1 MEDKEVNI
9 DYDCIVEN
17 ALRNVVKEALEIAS
31 TNGLNNG
38 HHFYISFNSNFPG
51 VVIPLELINN
61 NDEEI
66 KIILQHQFWDLIPD
80 NDKFSVTLSFD
91 KKKKKIIVPYNAVTS
106 FSDPSVGF
114 GLQFKNSTND
124 EDKQNDFKFKKISS
138 DENLKDIKNFDKKEA
153 DIVSLD
159 AFRPKQLD

>member
-1 MEDKEVNI
+1 MEDNI
-9 DYDCIVEN
+9 DYDFIVEN

-31 TNGLNNG
+31 TNGLYNG

-51 VVIPLELINN
+51 VEIPIELVNK

-66 KIILQHQFWDLIPD
+66 KIILQHQFWDLFPD
-80 NDKFSVTLSFD
+80 KDQFSVILSFD
-91 KKKKKIIVPYNAVTS
+91 KKKKKIIVPYNAITS

-114 GLQFKNSTND
+114 GLQFKNNLKD
-124 EDKQNDFKFKKISS
+124 EDKSNDNKFKKIKS
-138 DENLKDIKNFDKKEA
+138 DKNVEDIKNYDKKEA
-153 DIVSLD
+153 EVVSLD